1 MAVLTN
7 ADGKRM
13 YGRVATRAGRVE
25 QKMKRVV
32 SSAKVKRPSVT
43 QLARIRKLTQ
53 EALGELSILVD
64 ILEELGS

>member
-13 YGRVATRAGRVE
+13 YGMVATRAGRVQ
-25 QKMKRVV
+25 QKMKSIVT
-32 SSAKVKRPSVT
+32 SAKVKRPGVT
-43 QLARIRKLTQ
+43 QLARIRKMTQ
-53 EALGELSILVD
+53 EALGELNILVD